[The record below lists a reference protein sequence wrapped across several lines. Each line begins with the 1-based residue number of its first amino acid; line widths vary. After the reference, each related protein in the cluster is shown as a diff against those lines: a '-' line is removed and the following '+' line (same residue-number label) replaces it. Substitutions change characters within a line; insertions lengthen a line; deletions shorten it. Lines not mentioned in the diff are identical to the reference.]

1 MGRRGVRCFMQSEG
15 RNEQAK
21 HAMLPAAVN
30 AHLGNVSADTRAAF
44 QKLSMSIKEG
54 NKGRGEQS

>member
-1 MGRRGVRCFMQSEG
+1 MQSEG
-15 RNEQAK
+15 RNEQAN

>member
-1 MGRRGVRCFMQSEG
+1 MQSEG

-30 AHLGNVSADTRAAF
+30 AHLRNVSPDTHTGS

-54 NKGRGEQS
+54 NKGRGEQSWRERSP

>member
-1 MGRRGVRCFMQSEG
+1 MQSEG

-30 AHLGNVSADTRAAF
+30 AHLRNVSPDTHTGS

-54 NKGRGEQS
+54 HNGRWAHSWLARSP